1 MEAQPLATTA
11 DAVQSAGED
20 EEHAPKHKVPLMADL
35 EKPSMEPLSLASASS
50 TWKEEDHEHE
60 QRLKMAKGEMREVKE
75 ENQRL
80 KRCLDEMMR
89 DYESLKRQFH
99 DMSTINNEAAE
110 EVEDMV
116 SLTLGRSSTDQN
128 KNTCPETKPDLQNI
142 QSPAD
147 SEQGKEEDAG
157 QTWPP
162 GKVLKGLA
170 APPAGEDEVSQQNP
184 PKKTRVCV
192 RARCD
197 TPTLNDG
204 CHWRKYGQKIAKGN
218 PCPRAYYRCTGAPS
232 CPVRKQVQ
240 RSVDD
245 ISILITT
252 YEGTHNHPLPVSAM
266 AMASTTSAAAS
277 MLLSGASTSTSRP
290 GLNPSAI
297 GTASANLHG
306 MNMYTNSKQF
316 YLSNSSMLSSSL
328 NHPTITLDLT
338 SNPPSASSSSSSSS
352 FHKIPSTYPPK
363 YPFTSLD
370 FGSWNTNINKNVL
383 GMSSD
388 LAKQFPPHSN
398 IYQACLQQFAK
409 PSTPPPLPLPDT
421 IAAAT
426 KAITSDPS
434 FQSALAA
441 ALSSIIGGGNGGE
454 AVQAMSSYVQA
465 AQGQGSMGF
474 QAAPSLT
481 YSTSKSPS
489 SPGDSRD
496 DDTK

>member
-1 MEAQPLATTA
+1 M
-11 DAVQSAGED
+11 
-20 EEHAPKHKVPLMADL
+20 
-35 EKPSMEPLSLASASS
+35 
-50 TWKEEDHEHE
+50 
-60 QRLKMAKGEMREVKE
+60 
-75 ENQRL
+75 
-80 KRCLDEMMR
+80 
-89 DYESLKRQFH
+89 
-99 DMSTINNEAAE
+99 
-110 EVEDMV
+110 
-116 SLTLGRSSTDQN
+116 
-128 KNTCPETKPDLQNI
+128 
-142 QSPAD
+142 
-147 SEQGKEEDAG
+147 
-157 QTWPP
+157 
-162 GKVLKGLA
+162 
-170 APPAGEDEVSQQNP
+170 
-184 PKKTRVCV
+184 
-192 RARCD
+192 
-197 TPTLNDG
+197 
-204 CHWRKYGQKIAKGN
+204 
-218 PCPRAYYRCTGAPS
+218 
-232 CPVRKQVQ
+232 Q

-338 SNPPSASSSSSSSS
+338 SNPPSASSSSSSS

-370 FGSWNTNINKNVL
+370 FGSWNTNTNKNVL

-409 PSTPPPLPLPDT
+409 PSTPPPPPLSDT